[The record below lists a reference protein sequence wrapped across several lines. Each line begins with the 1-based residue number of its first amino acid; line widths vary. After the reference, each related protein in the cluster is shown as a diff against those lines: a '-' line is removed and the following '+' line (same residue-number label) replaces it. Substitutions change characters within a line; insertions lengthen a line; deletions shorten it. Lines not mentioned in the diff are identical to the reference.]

1 MGTDNA
7 PDILGLC
14 ETFLDQAVN
23 DEQLCINGFD
33 FFSKRHTKR
42 KINQVVVLFSIIEN
56 HGR

>member
-14 ETFLDQAVN
+14 ETLLDQAVN

-33 FFSKRHTKR
+33 FFLKDIQNAR
-42 KINQVVVLFSIIEN
+42 
-56 HGR
+56 